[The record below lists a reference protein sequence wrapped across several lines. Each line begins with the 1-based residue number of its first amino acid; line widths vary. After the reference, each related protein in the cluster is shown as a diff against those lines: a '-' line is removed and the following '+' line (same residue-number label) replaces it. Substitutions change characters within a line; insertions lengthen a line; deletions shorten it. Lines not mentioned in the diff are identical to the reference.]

1 MISED
6 ETGFEERIAS
16 PLSSSDSS
24 DDDYRANEQ
33 DGTVLDSNR
42 RYRGKALLWDEFL
55 DPVTNSHESF
65 ITLEAV
71 IRDAAE
77 SDFSKRG
84 SSISNSWIYVCRSK
98 GCKFVKKY
106 RQLESSGSFFSY
118 FNGTHTHAEDID
130 SESTH
135 RGLTGEQKLIVEEAF
150 GLGKKSARQIIS
162 LFRSKR
168 SQLPD
173 ETSKAKFPLDPELPK
188 LKNYIQAFKKKNGS
202 AFNPTPHDL
211 KEWCES
217 HSAATVD
224 VDKENTY
231 NIPFVLDY
239 LLVS

>member
-16 PLSSSDSS
+16 PLPSSDSS
-24 DDDYRANEQ
+24 DDDYGVNEQ

-42 RYRGKALLWDEFL
+42 RYRGKALLWDEYL

-65 ITLEAV
+65 VTIEAV
-71 IRDAAE
+71 ILDAAE

-84 SSISNSWIYVCRSK
+84 SSIYNSQIYVCRSK
-98 GCKFVKKY
+98 GCKFAKKY
-106 RQLESSGSFFSY
+106 RQLESTGSFFSY
-118 FNGTHTHAEDID
+118 FNGTHTHTKDID

-135 RGLTGEQKLIVEEAF
+135 RGLTGEQKLIVEGAF
-150 GLGKKSARQIIS
+150 RLGKKSARQIIS
-162 LFRSKR
+162 LFRPKR
-168 SQLPD
+168 SQLSD
-173 ETSKAKFPLDPELPK
+173 ETSKANFPLDPEVPK
-188 LKNYIQAFKKKNGS
+188 LKNSIQAFKKKNWS

-231 NIPFVLDY
+231 KIPFVLDY

>member
-16 PLSSSDSS
+16 PLPSSDSS
-24 DDDYRANEQ
+24 DDDYGVNEQ

-42 RYRGKALLWDEFL
+42 RYRGKALLWDEYL

-65 ITLEAV
+65 VTIEAV
-71 IRDAAE
+71 ILDAAE

-84 SSISNSWIYVCRSK
+84 SSIYNSQIYVCRSK
-98 GCKFVKKY
+98 GCKFAKKY
-106 RQLESSGSFFSY
+106 RQLESTGSFFSY
-118 FNGTHTHAEDID
+118 FNGTHTHMKDVD
-130 SESTH
+130 SEDTH

-150 GLGKKSARQIIS
+150 GLGKKSSRQIIS
-162 LFRSKR
+162 YFRSKR
-168 SQLPD
+168 SQLTD
-173 ETSKAKFPLDPELPK
+173 ESSKANFPLDPEVPK

-211 KEWCES
+211 KEWCEK
-217 HSAATVD
+217 HSSATVD
-224 VDKENTY
+224 VDEEKTY

>member
-16 PLSSSDSS
+16 PLPSSDSS

-55 DPVTNSHESF
+55 DPVTNSQESF

-71 IRDAAE
+71 TLDAAK
-77 SDFSKRG
+77 SDLSKRG

-118 FNGTHTHAEDID
+118 FNGTHTHTKDID
-130 SESTH
+130 SEDTH
-135 RGLTGEQKLIVEEAF
+135 RGLTGEQKLTVEEAF
-150 GLGKKSARQIIS
+150 GLGKKSYRQIIS
-162 LFRSKR
+162 FFRSKR
-168 SQLPD
+168 SQLTD
-173 ETSKAKFPLDPELPK
+173 EYSKANFPLDPEDPK
-188 LKNYIQAFKKKNGS
+188 LKDYIQAFKKKNGS

-211 KEWCES
+211 KEWCERYS
-217 HSAATVD
+217 SAAVD
-224 VDKENTY
+224 VDEENTY